1 LTDQQLYLSI
11 GIPTVVALVGI
22 LVNVEYFVAINGR
35 INTMETRLDNRI
47 GSLESKFDILTGK
60 VIEIDNRM
68 IRLEER
74 LRHS

>member
-11 GIPTVVALVGI
+11 GIPTIVALVGI
-22 LVNVEYFVAINGR
+22 LVNVSYFVVTIER
-35 INTMETRLDNRI
+35 IDSMATRLDNR
-47 GSLESKFDILTGK
+47 L
-60 VIEIDNRM
+60 